1 MPNRIVREGFLDSEA
16 INSLEAFTEC
26 IFHRLLIVSDDA
38 GRFDGRAQIVASRC
52 FPLRDSIRAK
62 DVEGHLLKLEQ
73 AGLLI
78 RYEWN
83 GKPFL
88 QLTKWQ
94 KAGKSL
100 TSKFPWSDGSFSIK
114 YAKAETRDGLKEFV
128 TTSLPHTH
136 PIRTPSEWGSRE
148 SNTET
153 ETETETD
160 TDTETGTTKSSP
172 TSNEKPKTGS
182 HTPCEIDTPRNLQEV
197 IDYFERN
204 QAPAWLAEDWFNQME
219 SAGWIVRGTQV
230 RKWRAAAITKIRY
243 WEEDVRPKTRKEK
256 VNGKCIGNKQIVD
269 RNIGTANEGAASE
282 YAGCGIVE

>member
-114 YAKAETRDGLKEFV
+114 YAKAETRDGVKEFV

-153 ETETETD
+153 ETET
-160 TDTETGTTKSSP
+160 DTETETGNPPSQNGSGEIPTLDEVKTAASMMGILESSAIGFWEWHEINNAWRKNGTL
-172 TSNEKPKTGS
+172 
-182 HTPCEIDTPRNLQEV
+182 I
-197 IDYFERN
+197 
-204 QAPAWLAEDWFNQME
+204 
-219 SAGWIVRGTQV
+219 
-230 RKWRAAAITKIRY
+230 KWRLKLVKWA
-243 WEEDVRPKTRKEK
+243 WNDKEFK
-256 VNGKCIGNKQIVD
+256 ANAKRNGNSQTVD
-269 RNIGTANEGAASE
+269 RNQGTANAGKANQ
-282 YAGCGIVE
+282 YANLGRVVSNQSVR